1 LALSTGKRRRQRTR
15 VTAVVKLTCAGFPT
29 PVPTEA
35 GPMPTDK
42 GLGPD
47 DRHGL
52 EDRRKPAIQL
62 NEGKRSLFV
71 KWTRPRP
78 RRCRTISCCRS
89 RAFSASSRLFD
100 LNGEA
105 NSVNKKHSSATIVAD
120 VKRFCH
126 WIKRTKFSAH
136 TSMTETTYVQ
146 QLRKAISGEFLFWG
160 NVPSNQATDCDLA

>member
-1 LALSTGKRRRQRTR
+1 
-15 VTAVVKLTCAGFPT
+15 
-29 PVPTEA
+29 
-35 GPMPTDK
+35 MPTDK

-136 TSMTETTYVQ
+136 TVMTETTYVQ